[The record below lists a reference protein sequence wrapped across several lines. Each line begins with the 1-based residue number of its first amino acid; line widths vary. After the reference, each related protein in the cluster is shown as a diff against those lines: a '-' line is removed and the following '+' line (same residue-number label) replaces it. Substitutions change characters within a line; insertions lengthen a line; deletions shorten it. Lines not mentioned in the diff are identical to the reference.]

1 MSKRVFAIV
10 DCNNF
15 YASCERVFNPGLA
28 GKPLVVLS
36 NNDGCVVARSQ
47 EAKALGIKMGQ
58 PWFQCQHLVKPHG
71 LIALS
76 SNYALYADM
85 SRRVMAIL
93 AGFTPEQ
100 EVYSIDESFLAFSCK
115 NEVNWQKLG
124 VNIREKVLKWTGLPV
139 CVGFAP
145 SKTLAKLANHWAKTR
160 PEFAGA
166 CDYTALPAAQR
177 LALLQA
183 TPVGEVWGVGRHL
196 TEKLGELGIRSAA
209 DLQAADPVWLGGRFS
224 VVLTRTVEELR
235 GVSCL
240 DLEDIAPPK
249 QQIMTSRSF
258 GVPVTDLAE
267 LREAMTAYTTRAA
280 EKLRAEGQLAGEIQV
295 FIRTSPFKPD
305 APQYSGALR
314 LRLPEPTDDT
324 LRLVKAARFLLR
336 RLYRPGFQYQKAGIL
351 LSELQPASLNQGQLF
366 GTVDIAR
373 RNRLMTVMD
382 QLNRDMGRGT
392 LFLAGAGID
401 RNWRMRQGNRSPR
414 YTTHWAE
421 IPVALA

>member
-47 EAKALGIKMGQ
+47 EAKALGVKMAQ

-100 EVYSIDESFLAFSCK
+100 EVYSIDESFLAFSSQL
-115 NEVNWQKLG
+115 EVNYCEIGLK
-124 VNIREKVLKWTGLPV
+124 VREKVFKWTGLPV

-145 SKTLAKLANHWAKTR
+145 SKTLAKLANHWAKTQ
-160 PEFAGA
+160 PEFAGV
-166 CDYTALPAAQR
+166 CDYTALPATQR

-183 TPVGEVWGVGRHL
+183 TPVGEVWGVGRGL
-196 TEKLGELGIRSAA
+196 TEKLAELGIHSVA
-209 DLQAADPVWLGGRFS
+209 DLQAADPAWLGGRFS
-224 VVLTRTVEELR
+224 VVLARTVEELR

-240 DLEDIAPPK
+240 QLEDVAPPK

-258 GVPVTDLAE
+258 GVPVTELAE

-336 RLYRPGFQYQKAGIL
+336 RLYRPGFIYQKAGIL
-351 LSELQPASLNQGQLF
+351 LSELQPATLNQGQLF
-366 GTVDIAR
+366 GNVDIAR
-373 RNRLMTVMD
+373 RGRLMTVMD
-382 QLNRDMGRGT
+382 RLNRDMGRGT

-401 RNWRMRQGNRSPR
+401 CNWRMRQGNRSPR

>member
-1 MSKRVFAIV
+1 MHNRVFAIV

-15 YASCERVFNPGLA
+15 YASCERAFNPGLV

-47 EAKALGIKMGQ
+47 EAKALGIKMAQ

-93 AGFTPEQ
+93 AGFSPEQ

-115 NEVNWQKLG
+115 DGVNWHEIGL
-124 VNIREKVLKWTGLPV
+124 NIRKKVLKWTGLPV

-145 SKTLAKLANHWAKTR
+145 SKTLAKLANHWAKTQ
-160 PEFAGA
+160 PGFAGA
-166 CDYTALPAAQR
+166 CDYSALSVAQR

-183 TPVGEVWGVGRHL
+183 TPASEVWGIGRRL
-196 TEKLGELGIRSAA
+196 TEKLGELGIHSVA
-209 DLQAADPVWLGGRFS
+209 DLQAADPAWLGGRFS
-224 VVLTRTVEELR
+224 VVLARTVEELR

-240 DLEDIAPPK
+240 NLEEVAPPK

-258 GVPVTDLAE
+258 GLPVTELAD

-314 LRLPEPTDDT
+314 LRLPEATDDT
-324 LRLVKAARFLLR
+324 LRLVKAASFLLR
-336 RLYRPGFQYQKAGIL
+336 RLYRPGYPYQKAGIL
-351 LSELQPASLNQGQLF
+351 LSELQPATLRQGPLFDTADTSRRESLM
-366 GTVDIAR
+366 V
-373 RNRLMTVMD
+373 MMD
-382 QLNRDMGRGT
+382 QMNRKMGRGT

>member
-47 EAKALGIKMGQ
+47 EAKALGVKMAQ

-100 EVYSIDESFLAFSCK
+100 EVYSIDESFLAFSSQF
-115 NEVNWQKLG
+115 EVNYCEIGLK
-124 VNIREKVLKWTGLPV
+124 IREKVFKWTGLPV

-145 SKTLAKLANHWAKTR
+145 SKTLAKLANHWAKTQ
-160 PEFAGA
+160 PEFAGV
-166 CDYTALPAAQR
+166 CDYTALPATQR

-183 TPVGEVWGVGRHL
+183 TPVGEVWGVGRGL
-196 TEKLGELGIRSAA
+196 TEKLAELGIHSVA
-209 DLQAADPVWLGGRFS
+209 DLQAADPAWLGGRFS
-224 VVLTRTVEELR
+224 VVLARTVEELR

-240 DLEDIAPPK
+240 QLEDVAPPK

-258 GVPVTDLAE
+258 GVPVTGLAE

-336 RLYRPGFQYQKAGIL
+336 RLYRPGFIYQKAGIL
-351 LSELQPASLNQGQLF
+351 LSELQPATLNQGQLF
-366 GTVDIAR
+366 GNVDIAR
-373 RNRLMTVMD
+373 RGRLMTVMD
-382 QLNRDMGRGT
+382 RLNRDMGRGT

-401 RNWRMRQGNRSPR
+401 CNWRMRQGNRSSR

>member
-1 MSKRVFAIV
+1 MA
-10 DCNNF
+10 
-15 YASCERVFNPGLA
+15 
-28 GKPLVVLS
+28 
-36 NNDGCVVARSQ
+36 
-47 EAKALGIKMGQ
+47 Q

-100 EVYSIDESFLAFSCK
+100 EVYSIDESFLAFSSQF
-115 NEVNWQKLG
+115 EVNYCEIGLK
-124 VNIREKVLKWTGLPV
+124 VREKVFKWTGLPV

-145 SKTLAKLANHWAKTR
+145 SKTLAKLANHWAKTQ
-160 PEFAGA
+160 PEFAGV
-166 CDYTALPAAQR
+166 CDYTALPATQR

-183 TPVGEVWGVGRHL
+183 TPVGEVWGVGRGL
-196 TEKLGELGIRSAA
+196 TEKLAELGIHSVA
-209 DLQAADPVWLGGRFS
+209 DLQAADPAWLGGRFS
-224 VVLTRTVEELR
+224 VVLARTVEELR

-240 DLEDIAPPK
+240 QLEDVAPPK

-258 GVPVTDLAE
+258 GVPVTELAE

-324 LRLVKAARFLLR
+324 LCLVKAARFLLR
-336 RLYRPGFQYQKAGIL
+336 RLYRPGFIYQKAGIL
-351 LSELQPASLNQGQLF
+351 LSELQPATLNQGQLF
-366 GTVDIAR
+366 GNVDIAR
-373 RNRLMTVMD
+373 RGRLMTVMD
-382 QLNRDMGRGT
+382 RLNRDMGRGT

-401 RNWRMRQGNRSPR
+401 CNWRMRQGNHSPR

>member
-47 EAKALGIKMGQ
+47 EAKALGVKMAQ

-100 EVYSIDESFLAFSCK
+100 EVYSIDESFLGFSSQF
-115 NEVNWQKLG
+115 EVNYCEIGLK
-124 VNIREKVLKWTGLPV
+124 VREKVFKWTGLPV

-145 SKTLAKLANHWAKTR
+145 SKTLAKLANHWAKTQ
-160 PEFAGA
+160 PEFAGV
-166 CDYTALPAAQR
+166 CDYTALPATQR

-183 TPVGEVWGVGRHL
+183 TPVGEVWGVGRGL
-196 TEKLGELGIRSAA
+196 TEKLAELGIHSVA
-209 DLQAADPVWLGGRFS
+209 DLQAADPAWLGGRFS
-224 VVLTRTVEELR
+224 VVLARTVEELR

-240 DLEDIAPPK
+240 QLEDVAPPK

-258 GVPVTDLAE
+258 GVPVTELAE

-336 RLYRPGFQYQKAGIL
+336 RLYRPGFIYQKAGIL
-351 LSELQPASLNQGQLF
+351 LSELQPATLNQGQLF
-366 GTVDIAR
+366 GNVDIAR
-373 RNRLMTVMD
+373 RGRLMTVMD
-382 QLNRDMGRGT
+382 RLNRDMGRGT

-401 RNWRMRQGNRSPR
+401 CNWRMRQGNRSPR

>member
-47 EAKALGIKMGQ
+47 EAKALGVKMAQ

-85 SRRVMAIL
+85 SRRVMTIL

-100 EVYSIDESFLAFSCK
+100 EVYSIDESFLAFSSQF
-115 NEVNWQKLG
+115 EVNYCEIGLK
-124 VNIREKVLKWTGLPV
+124 IREKVFKWTGLPV

-145 SKTLAKLANHWAKTR
+145 SKTLAKLANHWAKTQ
-160 PEFAGA
+160 PEFAGV
-166 CDYTALPAAQR
+166 CDYTALPATQR

-183 TPVGEVWGVGRHL
+183 TPVGEVWGVGRGL
-196 TEKLGELGIRSAA
+196 TEKLAELGIHSVA
-209 DLQAADPVWLGGRFS
+209 DLQAADPAWLGGRFS
-224 VVLTRTVEELR
+224 VVLARTVEELR

-240 DLEDIAPPK
+240 QLEDVAPPK

-258 GVPVTDLAE
+258 GVPVTGLAE

-336 RLYRPGFQYQKAGIL
+336 RLYRPGFIYQKAGIL
-351 LSELQPASLNQGQLF
+351 LSELQPATLNQGQLF
-366 GTVDIAR
+366 GNVDIAR
-373 RNRLMTVMD
+373 RGRLMTVMD
-382 QLNRDMGRGT
+382 RLNRDMGRGT

-401 RNWRMRQGNRSPR
+401 CNWRMRQGNRSPR

>member
-47 EAKALGIKMGQ
+47 EAKALGVKMAQ

-100 EVYSIDESFLAFSCK
+100 EVYSIDESFLGFSSQF
-115 NEVNWQKLG
+115 EVNYCEIGLK
-124 VNIREKVLKWTGLPV
+124 VREKVFKWTGLPV

-145 SKTLAKLANHWAKTR
+145 SKTLAKLANHWAKTQ
-160 PEFAGA
+160 PEFAGV
-166 CDYTALPAAQR
+166 CDYTALPATQR

-183 TPVGEVWGVGRHL
+183 TPVGEVWGVGRGL
-196 TEKLGELGIRSAA
+196 TEKLAELGIHSVAN
-209 DLQAADPVWLGGRFS
+209 LQAADPASLGGRFS
-224 VVLTRTVEELR
+224 VVLARTVEELR

-240 DLEDIAPPK
+240 QLEDVAPPK

-258 GVPVTDLAE
+258 GVPVTELAE

-336 RLYRPGFQYQKAGIL
+336 RLYRPGFIYQKAGIL
-351 LSELQPASLNQGQLF
+351 LSELQPATLNQGQLF
-366 GTVDIAR
+366 GNVDIAR
-373 RNRLMTVMD
+373 RGRLMTVMD
-382 QLNRDMGRGT
+382 RLNRDMGRGT

-401 RNWRMRQGNRSPR
+401 CNWRMRQGNRSPR

>member
-1 MSKRVFAIV
+1 
-10 DCNNF
+10 
-15 YASCERVFNPGLA
+15 L
-28 GKPLVVLS
+28 
-36 NNDGCVVARSQ
+36 
-47 EAKALGIKMGQ
+47 
-58 PWFQCQHLVKPHG
+58 
-71 LIALS
+71 
-76 SNYALYADM
+76 
-85 SRRVMAIL
+85 
-93 AGFTPEQ
+93 
-100 EVYSIDESFLAFSCK
+100 LAFSSQF
-115 NEVNWQKLG
+115 EVNYCEIGLK
-124 VNIREKVLKWTGLPV
+124 IREKVFKWTGLPV

-145 SKTLAKLANHWAKTR
+145 SKTLAKLANHWAKTQ
-160 PEFAGA
+160 PEFAGV
-166 CDYTALPAAQR
+166 CDYTALPATRR

-183 TPVGEVWGVGRHL
+183 TPVGEVWGVGRGL
-196 TEKLGELGIRSAA
+196 TEKLAELGIHSVA
-209 DLQAADPVWLGGRFS
+209 DLQAADPAWLGGRFS
-224 VVLTRTVEELR
+224 VVLARTVEELR

-240 DLEDIAPPK
+240 QLEDVAPPK

-258 GVPVTDLAE
+258 GVPVTELAE

-336 RLYRPGFQYQKAGIL
+336 RLYRPGFIYQKAGIL
-351 LSELQPASLNQGQLF
+351 LSELQPATLNQGQLF
-366 GTVDIAR
+366 GNVDIAR
-373 RNRLMTVMD
+373 RGRLMTVMD
-382 QLNRDMGRGT
+382 RLNRDMGRGT

-401 RNWRMRQGNRSPR
+401 CNWRMRQGNRSPR

>member
-1 MSKRVFAIV
+1 MA
-10 DCNNF
+10 
-15 YASCERVFNPGLA
+15 
-28 GKPLVVLS
+28 
-36 NNDGCVVARSQ
+36 
-47 EAKALGIKMGQ
+47 Q

-100 EVYSIDESFLAFSCK
+100 EVYSIDESFLAFSSQF
-115 NEVNWQKLG
+115 EVNYCEIGLK
-124 VNIREKVLKWTGLPV
+124 IREKVFKWTGLPV

-145 SKTLAKLANHWAKTR
+145 SKTLAKLANHWAKTQ
-160 PEFAGA
+160 PEFAGV
-166 CDYTALPAAQR
+166 CDYTALPATQR

-183 TPVGEVWGVGRHL
+183 TPVGEVWGVGRGL
-196 TEKLGELGIRSAA
+196 TEKLAELGIHSVA
-209 DLQAADPVWLGGRFS
+209 DLQAADPAWLGGRFS
-224 VVLTRTVEELR
+224 VVLARTVEELR

-240 DLEDIAPPK
+240 QLEDVAPPK

-258 GVPVTDLAE
+258 GVPVTELAE

-336 RLYRPGFQYQKAGIL
+336 RLYRPGFIYQKAGIL
-351 LSELQPASLNQGQLF
+351 LSELQPATLNQGQLF
-366 GTVDIAR
+366 GNVDIAR
-373 RNRLMTVMD
+373 RGRLMTVMD
-382 QLNRDMGRGT
+382 RLNRDMGRGT

-401 RNWRMRQGNRSPR
+401 CNWRMRQGNRSPR